1 MVPNN
6 STKKYSLSTLK
17 TLTNIFDE
25 LLIIADEKKENII
38 LQNWDKI
45 YELANKQEDIN
56 QHFDLSMLHENQNYT
71 NLDKKDIPKK
81 NLEILDLQIK
91 LRDKIREYNEK
102 EELNTKLLND
112 VLFIAKQ
119 KVEKFFN
126 SYIKKATYSRKT
138 INESNL
144 WNDNPI
150 MLDKFV

>member
-1 MVPNN
+1 
-6 STKKYSLSTLK
+6 
-17 TLTNIFDE
+17 
-25 LLIIADEKKENII
+25 
-38 LQNWDKI
+38 
-45 YELANKQEDIN
+45 
-56 QHFDLSMLHENQNYT
+56 
-71 NLDKKDIPKK
+71 
-81 NLEILDLQIK
+81 QIK